1 MTLLSAAKT
10 VAEWA
15 GTALDMWISE
25 YFVLSHDD
33 ERQDA
38 DRMREQASAFEAAIR
53 ATEERQEKCDHENRR
68 LIRNSGQLL
77 GGPGDYRVTDNQCCP
92 KCGKSLIEKETEEV
106 KA

>member
-1 MTLLSAAKT
+1 MTLLSAAKA
-10 VAEWA
+10 VEFKMWPFPKKELS
-15 GTALDMWISE
+15 AL
-25 YFVLSHDD
+25 
-33 ERQDA
+33 R
-38 DRMREQASAFEAAIR
+38 AAIR

-106 KA
+106 KT